1 MYNLNHVHDIS
12 KLSNYTFFFSQIVT
26 ENAGFSGEAGSVVT
40 VTFTSFVA
48 VQIFHT
54 LGNRRF
60 PLG

>member
-12 KLSNYTFFFSQIVT
+12 KLSNYTFFF
-26 ENAGFSGEAGSVVT
+26 FSRLPLRTLQAGSVVT

>member
-1 MYNLNHVHDIS
+1 MSMILANCQTTL
-12 KLSNYTFFFSQIVT
+12 FFFQIAT

-54 LGNRRF
+54 LGNRCF

>member
-1 MYNLNHVHDIS
+1 MSTILANCQTTL
-12 KLSNYTFFFSQIVT
+12 FFFFQIAT

-54 LGNRRF
+54 LGNRCF

>member
-12 KLSNYTFFFSQIVT
+12 KLSNNTFFFQIAT
-26 ENAGFSGEAGSVVT
+26 ENAGFSGEAGSIVT